1 MDETDEVEILLVEDD
16 VCDAELAIRALEENK
31 RASKLVWV
39 KDGAK
44 ALEFIFGPCNNGYSK
59 VRRRPKVVLLDM
71 NLPKVDGL
79 DVLLRLKSD
88 ASAKTIPVVVFTSSA
103 EELNIVR
110 NYEMG
115 ANSYIVKPVIFDN
128 FSKVIAQLGAYWVLM
143 NQSLEWPVSALTP
156 SVHSYRPRPIRA
168 STNSRLLSN
177 GIQPVPSINYPR
189 HPAPPA

>member
-88 ASAKTIPVVVFTSSA
+88 A